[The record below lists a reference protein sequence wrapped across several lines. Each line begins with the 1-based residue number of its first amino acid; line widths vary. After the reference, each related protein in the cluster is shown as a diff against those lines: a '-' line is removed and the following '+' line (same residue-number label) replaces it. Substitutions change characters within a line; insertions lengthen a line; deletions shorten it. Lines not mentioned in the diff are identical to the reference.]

1 MKHIILIA
9 LTSLTF
15 ISCGQTESETTE
27 SKVEKK
33 VEIYEGPQ
41 RLERVDE
48 MSFISFMQENSDI
61 QIVDVRTPEEF
72 NDGYIPNAVN
82 IDFKA
87 ADFKEKIDQL
97 DKFKPVLIYCHSGG
111 RSGKTLEMMKDMHF
125 STVLEL
131 EGGYSNYITP
141 GN

>member
-61 QIVDVRTPEEF
+61 QIVDVPTPEEF